1 MKYKAIIF
9 DLDGTLT
16 NTLTDLTASTNFA
29 LRYMGWSERTMEEV
43 RHFVGNGV
51 RRLMEQA
58 VPENTSASDFEEC
71 FKAFQEHYVA
81 HCQDNTDLY
90 PGVRVML
97 EALKEKGYKLAIVS
111 NKLQAGVTQ
120 LQNIFFKDLID
131 VAIGERKGVRRKP
144 CPDMVELAMQE
155 LGVTADEAVYIG
167 DSEVDIATARNSGL
181 PCITV
186 LWGFRERDYLQAA
199 GASCMVECPAEIL
212 ELV

>member
-16 NTLTDLTASTNFA
+16 NTLTDLTESTNFA
-29 LRYMGWSERTMEEV
+29 LRFMGWRERTMEEV

-71 FKAFQEHYVA
+71 FRAFQEHYVE
-81 HCQDNTDLY
+81 HCQDNTELY
-90 PGVRVML
+90 PGVLSMIKS
-97 EALKEKGYKLAIVS
+97 LKNRGYKLAIVS
-111 NKLQAGVTQ
+111 NKLQEGVTQ
-120 LQNIFFKDLID
+120 LQKRFFNELID
-131 VAIGERKGVRRKP
+131 VAIGERKGFRRKP
-144 CPDMVELAMQE
+144 YPDMVELALQE

-186 LWGFRERDYLQAA
+186 LWGFRDRDYLQAA
-199 GASCMVECPAEIL
+199 GASCMVESPVEIL